1 MFECV
6 CSPVSVSLVQALFSS
21 RVSGLASLD
30 IVGLMSSGLTPGL
43 TPETV
48 YLL

>member
-1 MFECV
+1 MLACECFAG
-6 CSPVSVSLVQALFSS
+6 SSSLQLACF
-21 RVSGLASLD
+21 GASLD

-48 YLL
+48 YSL